1 MNLPDVKSPTKGSFA
16 MVDRPGLS
24 NSNPDQSAPL
34 PLEQKALL
42 WVLFFLICL
51 GLGYSP
57 LNRYDPGKT
66 NGLTDAADYRDMVVG
81 REAPPV
87 FGLIGAYARIARWQ
101 HFNRVLVPFV
111 AKPFYWLARGHVGTW
126 DPALFGLLVANA
138 IFTAT
143 TACLLAAIGYR
154 LTRCLSMALL
164 GATLFLLNFCVVNFS
179 LVGHV
184 DSAECCFLMFIVWSL
199 LTGRWYLLPLWGV
212 FGALAKET
220 FAPFSVIFVL
230 AWWASEVRR
239 GRLQLPRLAWIC
251 ALGVVSMATV
261 TLAIS
266 TVAAGPVWPW
276 QFAAY
281 MHDPI
286 GFLPGLRRLFLGHAF
301 WYTFMWL
308 LPLGLVRSRRLPRPW
323 VCATAAAFCGALAL
337 GAYNDAAGNTSRA
350 LFNIAGPVLSLSVAV
365 FLVGPTVAIKEP

>member
-1 MNLPDVKSPTKGSFA
+1 
-16 MVDRPGLS
+16 MVDRPGLN
-24 NSNPDQSAPL
+24 NSTADQGDPL
-34 PLEQKALL
+34 ALEQKAL
-42 WVLFFLICL
+42 WWALFFLICL
-51 GLGYSP
+51 GLGYPP
-57 LNRYDPGKT
+57 LNRYDPDKT
-66 NGLTDAADYRDMVVG
+66 AGLTDVADYRDMVVG
-81 REAPPV
+81 REAQPV
-87 FGLIGAYARIARWQ
+87 FGLNGPDARIAQWE

-126 DPALFGLLVANA
+126 DPALFGLLLANA

-143 TACLLAAIGYR
+143 TACLLAVIGYR
-154 LTRCLSMALL
+154 LTRSLSMALL
-164 GATLFLLNFCVVNFS
+164 GATLFLLNFCVANLS

-199 LTGRWYLLPLWGV
+199 QTGRWYLLPLWGGG
-212 FGALAKET
+212 GALAKET

-230 AWWASEVRR
+230 AWWASEARR
-239 GRLQLPRLAWIC
+239 GRLQLTRLAWIC
-251 ALGVVSMATV
+251 ALGVVSMVTV
-261 TLAIS
+261 TLAMS

-308 LPLGLVRSRRLPRPW
+308 HPLGLLRLRRLPRPW

-337 GAYNDAAGNTSRA
+337 GAFNDAGGNTTRA

-365 FLVGPTVAIKEP
+365 LIVGPTVAIKEL